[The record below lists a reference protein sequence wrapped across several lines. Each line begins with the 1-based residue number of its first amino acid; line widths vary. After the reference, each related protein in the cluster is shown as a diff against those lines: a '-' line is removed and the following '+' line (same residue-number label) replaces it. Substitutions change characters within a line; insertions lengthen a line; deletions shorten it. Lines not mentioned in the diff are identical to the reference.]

1 MALNILA
8 ATNLILSL
16 GDKVSVQGVL
26 ALGGYFATY
35 ARSSIFMREFFFFII
50 NFQKEKAN
58 ILTSLII
65 PIVKSLQIELHSPN
79 LLL

>member
-1 MALNILA
+1 MTVAKKFVFSIARFYIMALNILA

-35 ARSSIFMREFFFFII
+35 ARSSIFMRDFFFS
-50 NFQKEKAN
+50 
-58 ILTSLII
+58 SLIF
-65 PIVKSLQIELHSPN
+65 KKKRQIL
-79 LLL
+79 

>member
-1 MALNILA
+1 MTVAKKFVFSIARFYVMALNILA

-35 ARSSIFMREFFFFII
+35 ARSSIFMREFFFS
-50 NFQKEKAN
+50 
-58 ILTSLII
+58 SLIF
-65 PIVKSLQIELHSPN
+65 KKKRQIL
-79 LLL
+79 

>member
-35 ARSSIFMREFFFFII
+35 ARSSIFMRDFFFS
-50 NFQKEKAN
+50 
-58 ILTSLII
+58 SLIFKKKRQI
-65 PIVKSLQIELHSPN
+65 LLTLLIILIVKSLRIEQDK
-79 LLL
+79 

>member
-1 MALNILA
+1 MTVAKKFVFSIARFYIMALNILA

-35 ARSSIFMREFFFFII
+35 ARSSIFMRDFFFS
-50 NFQKEKAN
+50 
-58 ILTSLII
+58 SLIF
-65 PIVKSLQIELHSPN
+65 KKKRQIF
-79 LLL
+79 

>member
-1 MALNILA
+1 MTVAKKFVFSIARFYVMALNILA

-35 ARSSIFMREFFFFII
+35 ARSSIFMREFFFS
-50 NFQKEKAN
+50 
-58 ILTSLII
+58 SLIF
-65 PIVKSLQIELHSPN
+65 KKKRQIF
-79 LLL
+79 